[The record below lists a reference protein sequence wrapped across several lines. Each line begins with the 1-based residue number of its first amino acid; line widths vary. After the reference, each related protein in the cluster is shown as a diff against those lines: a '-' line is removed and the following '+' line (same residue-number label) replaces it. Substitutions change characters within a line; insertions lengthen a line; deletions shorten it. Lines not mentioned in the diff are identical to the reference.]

1 MTCEIHKGNT
11 LMLPCSGPVWRG
23 CFLHALLEVGGT
35 WLPKSQAI
43 GVLFTATEIT
53 ISTAKRV
60 VLVTFPA

>member
-1 MTCEIHKGNT
+1 
-11 LMLPCSGPVWRG
+11 MLPCSGPVWRG

-35 WLPKSQAI
+35 WLPKSQAV